1 MTDSND
7 GWRAEWLA
15 LQEQQEGYERSALL
29 IKLAAVAAFIAMQ
42 AFAMALSGA
51 AAVLLVLWF
60 QEAILKTFQARLCE
74 RLLRVELRL
83 REAPGADRA
92 EAAPMQLHSEW
103 QTARPRGAALLT
115 EYLANACRPTVA
127 FPYLVLLPLLAL
139 RA

>member
-1 MTDSND
+1 MTESNES
-7 GWRAEWLA
+7 WRAEWLA
-15 LQEQQEGYERSALL
+15 LQEQQEGYERGALL

-60 QEAILKTFQARLCE
+60 QEAIWKTFQARLCE
-74 RLLRVELRL
+74 RLLRVERRL
-83 REAPGADRA
+83 REAPGPDGG
-92 EAAPMQLHSEW
+92 EQVPMQLLSEW
-103 QTARPRGAALLT
+103 QAARPRGAALLT